1 MVNASL
7 KIGVVGA
14 GSWGTALSLLLAG
27 KGHEVDLWVYEKN
40 LCEDMKRDRE
50 NRIYLP
56 GTQLPET
63 IHPFNSLQEVVL
75 NKKVILVVV
84 PTHVLRSTL
93 NTVKTSIDSDCL
105 IINASKGIENESLL
119 PIHKIMEETLPTFDS
134 LAVLSGPTF
143 AREVAQGNPSAIVA
157 AAQKQETAERVQDL
171 FNTDKLKV
179 FTSTDLMGVEIG
191 GALKNVIAIATGI
204 SDGLQ
209 LGFNTRAA
217 LINRGLVEITRIG
230 TAMGAK
236 PETFS
241 GLSGM
246 GDLVLTC
253 TGDLS
258 RNRTVGLKLGQ
269 GMKLDEITASMK
281 MVAEGVRTVT
291 SAYQLKNKFDIQAS
305 IIEET
310 YQVLHEGKAPQ
321 TAMKDLMSVETT
333 SEFTG
338 IKGLE

>member
-1 MVNASL
+1 MVKPSL
-7 KIGVVGA
+7 AIGVIGA
-14 GSWGTALSLLLAG
+14 GSWGTALSMVLAG
-27 KGHEVDLWVYEKN
+27 KGHRVDLWVYEKD
-40 LCEDMKRDRE
+40 LCDVMNRERE
-50 NRIYLP
+50 NRVYLP
-56 GTQLPET
+56 GFQLPDG
-63 IHPFNSLQEVVL
+63 IHSSHSLQEVVAH
-75 NKKVILVVV
+75 KKIILVVV
-84 PTHVLRSTL
+84 PTHVMRSTL
-93 NTVKTSIDSDCL
+93 NAVKAFINPDCL

-119 PIHKIMEETLPTFDS
+119 PIHKVIEETLPAFDS

-143 AREVAQGNPSAIVA
+143 AKEVAQGNPSAIVA
-157 AAQKQETAERVQDL
+157 AARRQETAEKVQDI
-171 FNTDKLKV
+171 FGTDKMKV

-230 TAMGAK
+230 TAMGAR

-258 RNRTVGLKLGQ
+258 RNRTVGLKLGE
-269 GMKLDEITASMK
+269 GLKLDEIIASMN

-310 YQVLHEGKAPQ
+310 YLVLHEGKAPQ
-321 TAMKDLMSVETT
+321 AAMRDLMNVETT

>member
-1 MVNASL
+1 MENPSL
-7 KIGVVGA
+7 AIGVIGA

-27 KGHEVDLWVYEKN
+27 KGHRVDLWVYEEDLCDTMN
-40 LCEDMKRDRE
+40 LDRE
-50 NRIYLP
+50 NQVYLP
-56 GTQLPET
+56 GFKLPNN
-63 IHPFNSLQEVVL
+63 IRSSSSLQEVVAG
-75 NKKVILVVV
+75 KKIILVVV

-93 NTVKTSIDSDCL
+93 STVKTFIDPDCL

-119 PIHKIMEETLPTFDS
+119 PIHKVIEETLPDCSS

-157 AAQKQETAERVQDL
+157 AAQHQETAEKVQDI
-171 FNTDKLKV
+171 FGTDKMKV

-204 SDGLQ
+204 SDGLK

-230 TAMGAK
+230 TAMGAR

-258 RNRTVGLKLGQ
+258 RNRTVGLKLGE
-269 GMKLDEITASMK
+269 GLKLDEIIASMK

-310 YQVLHEGKAPQ
+310 YRVLHEGKNPQ
-321 TAMKDLMSVETT
+321 AAMKDLMSVETT

-338 IKGLE
+338 IKGME